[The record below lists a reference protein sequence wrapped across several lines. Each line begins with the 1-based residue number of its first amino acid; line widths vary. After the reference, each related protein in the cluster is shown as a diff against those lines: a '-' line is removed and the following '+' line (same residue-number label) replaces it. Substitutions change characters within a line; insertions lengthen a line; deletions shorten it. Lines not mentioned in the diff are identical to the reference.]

1 MSLNSNTEK
10 DELDLSI
17 NNSNNIIFD
26 INKKTKVGRP
36 SLNLSKED
44 KNLKS
49 NKWNREHKIENLE
62 LNKTHSKRLTNSM
75 KILTY
80 LVRRNLIVKNEYN
93 IDIENFINNKILSEN
108 LINLKN

>member
-1 MSLNSNTEK
+1 
-10 DELDLSI
+10 
-17 NNSNNIIFD
+17 
-26 INKKTKVGRP
+26 
-36 SLNLSKED
+36 
-44 KNLKS
+44 
-49 NKWNREHKIENLE
+49 
-62 LNKTHSKRLTNSM
+62 M